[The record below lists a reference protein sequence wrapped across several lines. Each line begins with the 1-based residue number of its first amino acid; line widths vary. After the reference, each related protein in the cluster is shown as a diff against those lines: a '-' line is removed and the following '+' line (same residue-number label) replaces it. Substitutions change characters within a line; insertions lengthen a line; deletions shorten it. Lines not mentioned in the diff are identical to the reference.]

1 MIARIVSDQNVKQQE
16 QKPAAAVRTPVARR
30 RQRIGV
36 KNIEGR
42 FCNRTFK
49 IQRLLAQPKNVDV
62 KKNGVVIQK
71 MVVRKK
77 IIFPAE
83 VRRAYY

>member
-1 MIARIVSDQNVKQQE
+1 MIARIVSDQNVKQ
-16 QKPAAAVRTPVARR
+16 R
-30 RQRIGV
+30 V

-71 MVVRKK
+71 MVIRKK